1 MKTSRDLIIIMSIV
15 MLFVSCAG
23 APKIPFKKMVE
34 EADNMVGESVV
45 LGGYILD
52 SHMSGYRMD
61 IRTNITVLQTP
72 LEWNTKPQTKDKSEG
87 NFFVS
92 YLGKFNAQDYEPEDR
107 ITVTGTIAGLTE
119 EKLKHCPSPCLKI
132 ESSKIRMWREHVHYY
147 APSGGPGI

>member
-1 MKTSRDLIIIMSIV
+1 MKTPKGIIISMCVLIF
-15 MLFVSCAG
+15 LVSCAG
-23 APKIPFKKMVE
+23 APKVPFKTMVQ
-34 EADNMVGESVV
+34 EADSRVGEDVI

-87 NFFVS
+87 SFFVS

-119 EKLKHCPSPCLKI
+119 QKLKHCPNPCLKI
-132 ESSKIRMWREHVHYY
+132 EGSKIRMWREHEHYFP
-147 APSGGPGI
+147 PSRGPL